1 MKRRVTFCLV
11 SMVCLLL
18 MGIASP
24 VFAEKAAPKVAAYIE
39 VEQGLQKTV
48 DVSLNIIP
56 NDDMNIS
63 SMIFTIGYTYSYGDD
78 YFNFT
83 YNEENTANNLALD
96 ARFSEATVSNSHV
109 YYDTF
114 NYVWETSS
122 PVSVAANELITL
134 ATISLDVADTA
145 GEGEYI
151 FTLECSD
158 FYCYEDGEDVDDGSF
173 TDVIVEISQDGY
185 YFWLG
190 EKIEAN
196 TSLFSIVA
204 SGTEEVSDIIS
215 VTKNVDAS
223 QCYIMDTSVAEITDI
238 QNFDNDSGAFISI
251 VGRKVGI
258 TTLVVKGGYQNIEEL
273 FVTIKVVKPT
283 PLFINISSNS
293 THKST
298 YELGET
304 LDLTGLILRVTYN
317 NNDVEYVTYS
327 GDTASDFTIGTYDF
341 STAGSKRIAVTYGG
355 RSVFVDVAVKAK
367 EPEVLRGD
375 MNGDGLVTDADAI
388 YLLYFTFFPSDY
400 PLNQSGDY
408 NRDGIVTDADAI
420 YLLYYTFFPSD
431 YQL

>member
-11 SMVCLLL
+11 SMVCLLF

-56 NDDMNIS
+56 NNNMNIS

-96 ARFSEATVSNSHV
+96 ARFSEASVSNSHV

-114 NYVWETSS
+114 NYVWEASS
-122 PVSVAANELITL
+122 PVSVTANELITL

-151 FTLECSD
+151 FTLDCSD
-158 FYCYEDGEDVDDGSF
+158 FYCYEEGENTDTGSF
-173 TDVIVEISQDGY
+173 TDAIVEISQDNY

-190 EKIEAN
+190 EKMSAN

-215 VTKNVDAS
+215 VTKNVDANH
-223 QCYIMDTSVAEITDI
+223 CYITDTSIAEIVDI
-238 QNFDNDSGAFISI
+238 QNFDDGGAFISI
-251 VGRKVGI
+251 VGKKVGT
-258 TTLVVKGGYQNIEEL
+258 TTLVVKGGYQNIEEV
-273 FVTIKVVKPT
+273 FVTIKVVEPT
-283 PLFINISSNS
+283 PLFVNISSNS
-293 THKST
+293 TYKST
-298 YELGET
+298 YEPGET

-327 GDTASDFTIGTYDF
+327 GDTASDFTIGEYNF
-341 STAGSKRIAVTYGG
+341 STAGSKRIEVTYGG
-355 RSVFVDVAVKAK
+355 RSVFVDVAVQAK
-367 EPEVLRGD
+367 EPDVLRGD

-388 YLLYFTFFPSDY
+388 YLLYFTFFSSDY
-400 PLNQSGDY
+400 PLNQSGDF

-431 YQL
+431 YPL